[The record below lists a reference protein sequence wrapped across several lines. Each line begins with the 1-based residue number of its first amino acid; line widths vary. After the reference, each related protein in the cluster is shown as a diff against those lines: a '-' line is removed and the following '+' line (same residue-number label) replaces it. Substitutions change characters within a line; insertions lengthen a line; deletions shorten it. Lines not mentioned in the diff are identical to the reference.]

1 MQSQYFKNIYF
12 TQVGKGS
19 KYIIFLH
26 GNSLSSET
34 FRFQLEDPFFKDYN
48 LLAIDFPGHG
58 KSAWSDNKEK
68 DYSLFGFRDVVVEL
82 IQELKIKDFIFAGHS
97 FGGHVAVE
105 CLPLLDN
112 CKGILIWGTTPITLP
127 MDTSQLF
134 LPNPD
139 MGLLFKQELSKE
151 ELAKYGKII
160 LNDDNKE
167 FIIKIVEKA
176 DPQFRSYLPQ
186 SFASVKLSD
195 EIAILKSTGI
205 PVAILHG
212 LDDPIINKDYL
223 DKLSLPNIWKKEILL
238 FENSGHAIQLDNP
251 VEFNQTLIEFAKY
264 SFDTN

>member
-1 MQSQYFKNIYF
+1 MQAQYFKNIHL
-12 TQVGKGS
+12 TQAGKGS

-34 FRFQLEDPFFKDYN
+34 FRLQFEDPSFKKYN

-58 KSAWSDNKEK
+58 KSTWSDNKEK
-68 DYSLFGFRDVVVEL
+68 DYSLFGFRDIVVDI
-82 IQELKIKDFIFAGHS
+82 IQGLKIEDFIFAGHS

-139 MGLLFKQELSKE
+139 MGLLFKQELSAE
-151 ELAKYGKII
+151 DLAKYGKII
-160 LNDDNKE
+160 LNDNDKN
-167 FIIKIVEKA
+167 FIIELIKQT
-176 DPQFRSYLPQ
+176 DPQFRSLLPE
-186 SFASVKLSD
+186 SFARGKLSD
-195 EIAILKSTGI
+195 EVAILKSSGI

-212 LDDPIINKDYL
+212 D
-223 DKLSLPNIWKKEILL
+223 
-238 FENSGHAIQLDNP
+238 G
-251 VEFNQTLIEFAKY
+251 
-264 SFDTN
+264 